1 MKRGFGFALFCQRA
15 ALLSFCALGCIGSA
29 AALDDVPFH
38 SSDPLAPRDE
48 WAVLHRNPSL
58 DRTDY
63 APRYPSR
70 LLYYLQSRNELAL
83 DPAYIGS
90 LQTSLRRLGYY
101 CGPID
106 GSFSLEVTDA
116 IARLQKAYAMR
127 VSGSLTPAVRRALR
141 MP

>member
-1 MKRGFGFALFCQRA
+1 MTSRFALFARRL
-15 ALLSFCALGCIGSA
+15 ALFSFFSLSCVAPAL
-29 AALDDVPFH
+29 ALDDPPFH

-48 WAVLHRNPSL
+48 WAVLHRNPVL

-70 LLYYLQSRNELAL
+70 LLYYLESRNELAL
-83 DPAYIGS
+83 DPAYVGS
-90 LQTSLRRLGYY
+90 LQISLRRLGYY
-101 CGPID
+101 CGPTD
-106 GSFSLEVTDA
+106 GIFSLEVTDA

-127 VSGSLTPAVRRALR
+127 VTGGLTPAVRRALR